1 MGVSMMTL
9 GQSETWSGVNYRMMT
24 QARYGAE
31 SGLNA
36 AANFLVNGSYAAPL
50 AGTCST
56 TDTLSCYTLTT
67 SPVTCASGTSC
78 SGSSV
83 TLSSTSSSATYPVAS
98 VETAFQSAIGT
109 GGTGTLTMG
118 TTTVHY
124 TVKSATLIAMSSVT
138 TQLSPLTVATIQ
150 TWSITAD
157 GTIAGV
163 RNATEEVTGIIERQ
177 VSFSAV
183 ANPGYGTFAT
193 STNCGSV
200 GFTGAVV
207 TGSYNSTTA
216 TVSGGK
222 VVTQNYGG
230 DIGSNGSVNLTGA
243 VTINGT
249 VSTPGTGVG
258 TGCTNSFVG
267 STETGCATGLT
278 GCVAGGVVSMSQ
290 LANYP
295 APTMP
300 SVTDSN
306 VSNVSIVSGMGSTCA
321 SLGIASGCSGSGNNF
336 TLAPGTYGNI
346 SLTGATTLTLSPP
359 GTFNIQS
366 LTDTGSGTITI
377 ANTAASTV
385 NVFGN
390 LNLTGSMSLS
400 LTGSSPVTMNLMAT
414 GSGNTMAIT
423 GDGIVNASSTGVP
436 TPANLTIN
444 YAGTSGMSIVGGS
457 KSAAVVDAPNAPITI
472 VGSSS
477 FYGSLIGSTITDVG
491 GATIYYDRSLGSSSS
506 TPIATVGNFMMDSF
520 SWSRF

>member
-1 MGVSMMTL
+1 M
-9 GQSETWSGVNYRMMT
+9 
-24 QARYGAE
+24 
-31 SGLNA
+31 
-36 AANFLVNGSYAAPL
+36 
-50 AGTCST
+50 
-56 TDTLSCYTLTT
+56 
-67 SPVTCASGTSC
+67 
-78 SGSSV
+78 
-83 TLSSTSSSATYPVAS
+83 
-98 VETAFQSAIGT
+98 ETAFQSAIGT

-118 TTTVHY
+118 NTTVHY
-124 TVKSATLIAMSSVT
+124 TVKSATLIAMSNVT
-138 TQLSPLTVATIQ
+138 TAAGPVTIQ

-216 TVSGGK
+216 TVSGGN

-267 STETGCATGLT
+267 STETGCATGAT

-390 LNLTGSMSLS
+390 LNLTGSMSLA

-423 GDGIVNASSTGVP
+423 GDGIINASSTGVP

-444 YAGTSGMSIVGGS
+444 YAGTSGMSIVGSS
-457 KSAAVVDAPNAPITI
+457 KSAAVVDAPKAPITI
-472 VGSSS
+472 VGSSA

-491 GATIYYDRSLGSSSS
+491 GAAIYYDRSLGSSSP
-506 TPIATVGNFMMDSF
+506 TPVATVGNFMMDSF